1 MTNHSTDSEFRDCR
15 ESGNT
20 SLCLWENKFMRDSQD
35 STTFLHR
42 RRRTDVAMSM
52 EITSLHLRFSSGEQ
66 VLKKLS

>member
-1 MTNHSTDSEFRDCR
+1 
-15 ESGNT
+15 
-20 SLCLWENKFMRDSQD
+20 MRDSQD

-66 VLKKLS
+66 VLKKTELITTQQKESDARGNANNVLQ